1 MEQTKALNALEPFL
15 ALSKSATSPRAAVDL
30 IRQATS
36 APNTFIFA
44 ELLQT
49 PQVTALA
56 SADDSGHRAHHT
68 LLRIFSHGTY
78 HDYASTPGLPP
89 LSNPQTLKLR
99 QLSLLS
105 LARDRANLSYAA
117 LQRHLAL
124 DSPRQVEDLV
134 ITAIYAGLLS
144 ATLDPARQAVQVTG
158 IAPLRDLAP
167 GAVPAMVSVLK
178 VWSNRCASTL
188 DDLEVQMM
196 NIRASAAARE
206 REKRIAEDRL
216 VKAKKD
222 MSESEGKGPEVT
234 GGAKREIPGRKWFSK
249 RSQASTSHDDG
260 SMELDDPNTADEQ
273 KGRGS
278 KRKM

>member
-1 MEQTKALNALEPFL
+1 
-15 ALSKSATSPRAAVDL
+15 
-30 IRQATS
+30 
-36 APNTFIFA
+36 
-44 ELLQT
+44 
-49 PQVTALA
+49 
-56 SADDSGHRAHHT
+56 
-68 LLRIFSHGTY
+68 
-78 HDYASTPGLPP
+78 
-89 LSNPQTLKLR
+89 
-99 QLSLLS
+99 
-105 LARDRANLSYAA
+105 
-117 LQRHLAL
+117 
-124 DSPRQVEDLV
+124 
-134 ITAIYAGLLS
+134 
-144 ATLDPARQAVQVTG
+144 
-158 IAPLRDLAP
+158 
-167 GAVPAMVSVLK
+167 MVSVLK

-222 MSESEGKGPEVT
+222 MSDSEGKGPEVT